1 MFIIC
6 RCDSRRWASVGSPE
20 TLHVKTHARF
30 WIWHTVCHT
39 GKFDAAGNSGRGGC
53 SEWQEGR

>member
-1 MFIIC
+1 MLIIY
-6 RCDSRRWASVGSPE
+6 RCDSRRWATVGSPE

-30 WIWHTVCHT
+30 WIWHMVCHT
-39 GKFDAAGNSGRGGC
+39 GKSDAAGNSGCVGC